1 MAGKNIKNHKYN
13 QKVILLILDG
23 WGIGKNDASNPI
35 FLVQP
40 PFINSLYK
48 KYPWTKLCASGR
60 CVGLPSQ
67 QVGNSEAGHINLG
80 AGRIVDQD
88 VVKISK
94 QINTGQFFKNP
105 AFISAANH
113 VKSNKSILHIMGL
126 LSNGQ
131 SPHSDPDHL
140 LALLMFARYQK
151 VKKICLHLFTDG
163 RDSPPR
169 SALKSIMA
177 LERTLRP
184 NEIICTVMGRFY
196 AMDRKKSWDRTIRA
210 YNAMIFDRSEHRA
223 DSPQE
228 GITRAYNA
236 NVTDEFIEPIIIWRR
251 GKMTPRISDNDAIIF
266 FNLRSDRARQLAKP
280 FIQSCFEK
288 KNPGSEKFKRKKIL
302 KNIQFVAMTD
312 FGPDL
317 DSILTAYPSED
328 IKDTLP
334 MLLRDKKQLYIAES
348 EKYAH
353 VTFFFNGGYAE
364 PVDGEERINI
374 PSPKVRAYDS
384 TPAMSTAK
392 ITAKILKVM
401 PKYDFICANFACPD
415 MIGHTGNMK
424 AAIKAVKA
432 VDGYVKK
439 IVKAAER
446 CNAAVLIT
454 ADHGN
459 IEYMINLETNE
470 IITEHTANPVP
481 FIVVA
486 KGGLILKKNT
496 HPILGNVAP
505 TILKLFGL
513 KKSSLMNNDS
523 LIK

>member
-1 MAGKNIKNHKYN
+1 MARKNTKKQKNHK
-13 QKVILLILDG
+13 KVILLILDG

-48 KYPWTKLCASGR
+48 KYPWTQLCASGK
-60 CVGLPSQ
+60 CVGVPPQ
-67 QVGNSEAGHINLG
+67 QVGNSEAGHMNLG

-105 AFISAANH
+105 AFISASNH
-113 VKSNKSILHIMGL
+113 VKNNKSALHIMGL

-140 LALLMFARYQK
+140 LALLMFARHQQI
-151 VKKICLHLFTDG
+151 KKIYLHLFTDG

-177 LERTLRP
+177 LERVLRP
-184 NEIICTVMGRFY
+184 NEIICTVIGRFY

-210 YNAMIFDRSEHRA
+210 YNAMTSNHAEHRA
-223 DSPQE
+223 SSPQE

-236 NVTDEFIEPIIIWRR
+236 NITDEFIEPIVIWRK
-251 GKMTPRISDNDAIIF
+251 GKLTPRISDNDAIIF

-280 FIQSCFEK
+280 FVQPYFES
-288 KNPGSEKFKRKKIL
+288 KNPGSPKYKRKKIL
-302 KNIQFVAMTD
+302 KNIQFVALTD

-317 DSILTAYPSED
+317 DSILSAYPSED
-328 IKDTLP
+328 VKETLP
-334 MLLRDKKQLYIAES
+334 MLLHQTKQLYMAES

-353 VTFFFNGGYAE
+353 VTFFFNGGYAA
-364 PVDGEERINI
+364 PVNGEDRINI
-374 PSPKVRAYDS
+374 PSPMVKSYDC
-384 TPAMSTAK
+384 TPAMSTAR
-392 ITAKILKVM
+392 ITAKILSAL
-401 PKYDFICANFACPD
+401 PKYDFICVNFACPD
-415 MIGHTGNMK
+415 MIGHTGNMQ
-424 AAIKAVKA
+424 AAIKTVRA

-439 IVKAAER
+439 VVQAAKR
-446 CNAAVLIT
+446 HQAVVLIT

-459 IEYMINLETNE
+459 IEYMLNLNTKE
-470 IITEHTANPVP
+470 IITEHTTNPVP
-481 FIVVA
+481 FIVVCQD
-486 KGGLILKKNT
+486 KLRLKKIT
-496 HPILGNVAP
+496 HPILANVAP
-505 TILKLFGL
+505 TILKLFDIN
-513 KKSSLMNNDS
+513 KSSLMNKES
-523 LIK
+523 LI